1 MNKYPRRD
9 AITAGAEADHSE
21 QTLFTASPQ
30 SFQLIGRAVIPSP
43 SPAIR
48 SFGDKRLSRS
58 SPTQSLGRASKSKP
72 RGQIAAGV
80 FARVCRGGNNGA
92 IRMSKKPHKQALQ
105 KQKTTTPSVHDNPWL
120 EAAAE
125 AGSEFGKILKFAKG
139 EWQIGED
146 TVPEGTEY
154 IAYID
159 ETARARVKFEDHT
172 VVDRQIVKVRDG
184 KPPAREALGDNDPS
198 QWEVDET
205 TGKPRDP
212 WVMQWL
218 LPLSP
223 VDAEGDLTVFAT
235 SSKGGIGAIGTL
247 CQVYGR
253 SLRNGLLPIVALKTR
268 TYKHKAYGKIQTPDL
283 PIVGWHGT
291 AATPATP
298 AAAPID
304 DEVPY

>member
-146 TVPEGTEY
+146 TVP
-154 IAYID
+154 
-159 ETARARVKFEDHT
+159 
-172 VVDRQIVKVRDG
+172 
-184 KPPAREALGDNDPS
+184 
-198 QWEVDET
+198 
-205 TGKPRDP
+205 
-212 WVMQWL
+212 
-218 LPLSP
+218 
-223 VDAEGDLTVFAT
+223 
-235 SSKGGIGAIGTL
+235 
-247 CQVYGR
+247 
-253 SLRNGLLPIVALKTR
+253 
-268 TYKHKAYGKIQTPDL
+268 
-283 PIVGWHGT
+283 
-291 AATPATP
+291 
-298 AAAPID
+298 
-304 DEVPY
+304 